1 MSFTAVA
8 QVNDILKGSMKVYS
22 AGNKQI
28 LVSNVDGKCYAIDN
42 TCTHMGGD
50 LSKGKLE
57 GKIITCP
64 RHGAKFDVTSGECI
78 SGPKL
83 GILKPK
89 GKNTIAYQVKIEGSS
104 IKIDI
109 QMH

>member
-1 MSFTAVA
+1 MSFTKVA
-8 QVNDILKGSMKVYS
+8 QTNDIPKGSMKVYS
-22 AGNKQI
+22 AGHKQI
-28 LVSNVDGKCYAIDN
+28 LVSNVDGNYYAIDN

-50 LSKGKLE
+50 LSKGKLD

-64 RHGAKFDVTSGECI
+64 RHGSKFDVTSGDCI

-83 GILKPK
+83 GIFKPK
-89 GKNTIAYQVKIEGSS
+89 GKNTTAYQVKIEGNS

-109 QMH
+109 